1 MARSARSTRSIP
13 AAAWFYSQ
21 SFHSSPVPAPVQP
34 APVAALEGLEGLE
47 TIDPRELMMDA
58 LEDERLI
65 ADRDLERELDY
76 RADREGDACGSF
88 CGYCGRCS

>member
-1 MARSARSTRSIP
+1 MARSARSVRKTGIP
-13 AAAWFYSQ
+13 SAAWFYSQ
-21 SFHSSPVPAPVQP
+21 SFHSSSIPAPVQP
-34 APVAALEGLEGLE
+34 APVAALEGLE

-58 LEDERLI
+58 LEDERII

-76 RADREGDACGSF
+76 RAEREGDACSSA